1 MYIYY
6 IYNIYIIYIL
16 YYLNKIQRKSH
27 EGFWLQGAKSQSQ
40 GPVNITSKVRIL
52 RLNFCSSPKKGL
64 NLRHAFSTNFWS
76 PTIFVFTPVGFG

>member
-16 YYLNKIQRKSH
+16 YYLNKIPRKSH

-52 RLNFCSSPKKGL
+52 RLNFCSSPKFCSSCY
-64 NLRHAFSTNFWS
+64 NNNNNNNNNN
-76 PTIFVFTPVGFG
+76 I